1 MWNVS
6 IEKPRKDKHG
16 KTWNFSYWYSG
27 ALALQDRKYQRLFFW
42 DDDHRECGVIVFA
55 RGKTVP
61 YTRVRNLISELV
73 AKSAVRQK
81 YQRDLAF
88 PLERHYWD
96 YSSFPEELP
105 PEQE

>member
-6 IEKPRKDKHG
+6 TEKPRKDKYG
-16 KTWNFSYWYSG
+16 KTWCFSYWYSG
-27 ALALQDRKYQRLFFW
+27 ALAAEALKCQRLFFW
-42 DDDHRECGVIVFA
+42 DDDHNECGVIVFA

-81 YQRDLAF
+81 YQRDLTF
-88 PLERHYWD
+88 PLERHYNE
-96 YSSFPEELP
+96 YGSCPEELP
-105 PEQE
+105 AV

>member
-6 IEKPRKDKHG
+6 IEKPRKDKDG
-16 KTWNFSYWYSG
+16 KTWNFSYWYNG
-27 ALALQDRKYQRLFFW
+27 ASDPGLKVQRLFFW
-42 DDDHRECGVIVFA
+42 DDDHNECGVIVFT

-73 AKSAVRQK
+73 AKSTVRQK
-81 YQRDLAF
+81 YQKDLAF

-96 YSSFPEELP
+96 YTSFSEYQP
-105 PEQE
+105 PAQE

>member
-6 IEKPRKDKHG
+6 NEKPRKDKHG
-16 KTWNFSYWYSG
+16 KTWNFSYWYNG
-27 ALALQDRKYQRLFFW
+27 ASDPVLKAQRLFFW
-42 DDDHRECGVIVFA
+42 DDDHNECGVVVLG

-61 YTRVRNLISELV
+61 YARIRNPISELV
-73 AKSAVRQK
+73 AKSGVRQR

-96 YSSFPEELP
+96 YSSFPDALP
-105 PEQE
+105 PAQE